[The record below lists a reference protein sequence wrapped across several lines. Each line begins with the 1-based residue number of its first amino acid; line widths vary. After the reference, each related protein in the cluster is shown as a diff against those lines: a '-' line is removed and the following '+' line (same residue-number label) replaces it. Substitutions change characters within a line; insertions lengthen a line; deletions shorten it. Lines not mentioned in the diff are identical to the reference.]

1 MKLLLNNGYLMIVIT
16 AVAWSGNAIAAR
28 AVHEAVPPIG
38 LAFWRWVA
46 TVPIFLVL
54 AWPHLKRDI
63 PEALANWKIL
73 VVLSVLSVSIYNSF
87 LYIGLNS
94 TTATNSFLIN
104 TSRPVI
110 IVILSLI
117 ILRLAVTG
125 QQAAGLALGLVGTAV
140 IVARGDPGVVA
151 ALDFVPGDLW
161 ILAATLSW
169 ALYTVYLRRRPKIRL
184 ASFMFLTAI
193 TGLAVLAPF
202 YWWEH
207 VYVRPV
213 PLAPETFWAVAYL
226 SVVASVIAYM
236 AYNRAVE
243 ILGPNVAGLTS
254 YLLPVFGVTLAILLL
269 GESFR
274 LFHAVG
280 IALLLTGVYLATK
293 AKG

>member
-16 AVAWSGNAIAAR
+16 AIAWSGNAIAAR

-46 TVPIFLVL
+46 TVPIFLLL

-63 PEALANWKIL
+63 PEAIANWKIL

-110 IVILSLI
+110 IVILSLV

-140 IVARGDPGVVA
+140 IVVRGDPGVVA

-161 ILAATLSW
+161 ILAATVSW

-193 TGLAVLAPF
+193 IGLAVLAPF

-207 VYVRPV
+207 VHVRPV

-274 LFHAVG
+274 LFHAAG

>member
-1 MKLLLNNGYLMIVIT
+1 MKLLLNNGYLMIMIT
-16 AVAWSGNAIAAR
+16 AITWSGNAIVAR
-28 AVHEAVPPIG
+28 AVHEVVPPIG
-38 LAFWRWVA
+38 LSFWRWAA

-63 PEALANWKIL
+63 PEAAANWKIL

-87 LYIGLNS
+87 IYIALNS

-104 TSRPVI
+104 SSRPVI
-110 IVILSLI
+110 IVILSLV

-125 QQAAGLALGLVGTAV
+125 RQAAGLALGLIGAAV
-140 IVARGDPGVVA
+140 IVFRGDPGVAA

-161 ILAATLSW
+161 VLAATTAW
-169 ALYTVYLRRRPKIRL
+169 ALYTVYLRKRPKVHL
-184 ASFMFLTAI
+184 ASFMFLTAVI
-193 TGLAVLAPF
+193 GLAVLAPF

-243 ILGPNVAGLTS
+243 ILGPNVAGLTY
-254 YLLPVFGVTLAILLL
+254 YLVPVIGVTLAIGLL

>member
-54 AWPHLKRDI
+54 AWPHLRRDI
-63 PEALANWKIL
+63 PEAIANWKIL

-110 IVILSLI
+110 IVILALI

-125 QQAAGLALGLVGTAV
+125 QQVAGLALGLVGTVV

-161 ILAATLSW
+161 ILAATVSW
-169 ALYTVYLRRRPKIRL
+169 ALYTVYLGRRPKIRL

-193 TGLAVLAPF
+193 IGLAVLAPF

-254 YLLPVFGVTLAILLL
+254 YLLPVFGVTLAIVLL

-274 LFHAVG
+274 LFHAAG

>member
-38 LAFWRWVA
+38 LAFWRWAA

-63 PEALANWKIL
+63 PEAIANWKIL

-117 ILRLAVTG
+117 ILRLAVSG
-125 QQAAGLALGLVGTAV
+125 GQAAGLALGLVGTAV

-161 ILAATLSW
+161 ILAATVSW

-184 ASFMFLTAI
+184 ASFMFLTAVI
-193 TGLAVLAPF
+193 GLAVLAPF

-280 IALLLTGVYLATK
+280 IALLLTGVYLATR

>member
-193 TGLAVLAPF
+193 IGLAVLAPF

-280 IALLLTGVYLATK
+280 IALLLTGVYLATR

>member
-63 PEALANWKIL
+63 PEAIANWKIL

-125 QQAAGLALGLVGTAV
+125 QQAAGLALGLVGTVV

-193 TGLAVLAPF
+193 IGLAVLAPF

-254 YLLPVFGVTLAILLL
+254 YLLPVFGVTLAIVLL

-274 LFHAVG
+274 LFHAAG

>member
-46 TVPIFLVL
+46 TVPIFLLL
-54 AWPHLKRDI
+54 AWPHLRRDI

-110 IVILSLI
+110 IVILALI

-161 ILAATLSW
+161 ILAATVSW

-193 TGLAVLAPF
+193 IGLAVLAPF

-207 VYVRPV
+207 VHVRPV

-274 LFHAVG
+274 LFHAIG

>member
-46 TVPIFLVL
+46 TVPIFLLL

-63 PEALANWKIL
+63 PEAIANWKIL

-193 TGLAVLAPF
+193 IGLAVLAPF

-207 VYVRPV
+207 VHVRPV

-274 LFHAVG
+274 LFHAAG

>member
-46 TVPIFLVL
+46 TVPIFLLL

-63 PEALANWKIL
+63 PEAIANWKIL

-193 TGLAVLAPF
+193 IGLAVLAPF

-274 LFHAVG
+274 LFHAIG

>member
-16 AVAWSGNAIAAR
+16 AIAWSGNSIAAR

-38 LAFWRWVA
+38 LAFWRWAA

-54 AWPHLKRDI
+54 AWPHLRRDI
-63 PEALANWKIL
+63 PEAIANWKIL
-73 VVLSVLSVSIYNSF
+73 VVLSVLSVSVYNSF

-117 ILRLAVTG
+117 VLRLAVTG

-161 ILAATLSW
+161 VLAATVSW
-169 ALYTVYLRRRPKIRL
+169 ALYTVYLRKRPKIRL

-193 TGLAVLAPF
+193 IGLAVLAPF

-274 LFHAVG
+274 LFHAAG